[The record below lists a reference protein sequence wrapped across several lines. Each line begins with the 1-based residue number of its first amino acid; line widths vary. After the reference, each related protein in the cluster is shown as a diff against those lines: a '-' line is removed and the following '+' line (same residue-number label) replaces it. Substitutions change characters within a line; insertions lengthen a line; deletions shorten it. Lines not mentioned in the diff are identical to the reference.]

1 MYFNYIDCGLS
12 LGNVWPW
19 YVLKVLDLGL
29 GLVFSGFGLMTCGLI
44 NININMV
51 RGG

>member
-29 GLVFSGFGLMTCGLI
+29 GLMTCGLI